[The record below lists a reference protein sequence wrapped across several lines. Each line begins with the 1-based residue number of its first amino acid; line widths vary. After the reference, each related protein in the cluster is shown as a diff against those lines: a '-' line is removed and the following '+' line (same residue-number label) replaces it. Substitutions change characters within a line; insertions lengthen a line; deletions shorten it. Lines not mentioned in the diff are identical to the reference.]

1 MSDITVS
8 KKDEVYFKVSCEPSI
23 AQEIYNH
30 FSFDVP
36 GAKFHPMFRN
46 KIWDGKLHL
55 YSLFTK
61 ELYVGLKPYLEH
73 FAEVNNYTI
82 SDETY
87 VESSDFVSLDVLK
100 QFLDSLQ
107 LSSKGKLIEIR
118 EYQVEAIHK
127 AICDGRKLLLFSIS

>member
-1 MSDITVS
+1 MVDITVS
-8 KKDEVYFKVSCEPSI
+8 KKDEVYIKVSCEPSI

-61 ELYVGLKPYLEH
+61 ELYVGLKPYLEP
-73 FAEVNNYTI
+73 
-82 SDETY
+82 
-87 VESSDFVSLDVLK
+87 
-100 QFLDSLQ
+100 
-107 LSSKGKLIEIR
+107 LS
-118 EYQVEAIHK
+118 
-127 AICDGRKLLLFSIS
+127 